1 MSDSLRRH
9 GLQHARLPC
18 PSPSP
23 RVCPTSCP
31 LHRWCHP
38 NISSFVTIFFCLQSF
53 SAPWSFLMNQL
64 FASGGQNIGASA
76 SALVLPVSIQG
87 LFPLRLTGVIS
98 LLFKGFSSLLQHH
111 SSKASILWHSA
122 LFRVQLSQPHMTIGK
137 TLIIK
142 ECYSLG
148 LWTKLQRAYWT
159 PSQAPYS
166 STDSPRLSL
175 CCCSSLPLS
184 WPSQNGQTPQIPGL
198 LLKVSLLQKIIALFS
213 VIILLTLSSN
223 IFKIIYLVMFFW
235 LLPGGWV
242 TYHIIYHC
250 WKLIFP
256 SHLIMTNSIF
266 NRWVLKE

>member
-1 MSDSLRRH
+1 MTPQTVARQASMSLTISKSLH
-9 GLQHARLPC
+9 KFLSTDQWYHL
-18 PSPSP
+18 
-23 RVCPTSCP
+23 T
-31 LHRWCHP
+31 
-38 NISSFVTIFFCLQSF
+38 ISSSATFFSFCLKSF
-53 SAPWSFLMNQL
+53 P
-64 FASGGQNIGASA
+64 ASGSFPMSQFFISGSQSTGV
-76 SALVLPVSIQG
+76 SALASVLPMNIQG
-87 LFPLRLTGVIS
+87 WFPLRLTGFIS
-98 LLFKGFSSLLQHH
+98 LLFKGLLSLLQHH

-122 LFRVQLSQPHMTIGK
+122 LFMVQLSQPHMTIGK

-159 PSQAPYS
+159 PSWALYS
-166 STDSPRLSL
+166 STDSPRLSV

-198 LLKVSLLQKIIALFS
+198 LLKVILLQKILALFS

-256 SHLIMTNSIF
+256 PHLIMTNSIF
-266 NRWVLKE
+266 NGWVLKE